1 MKIPVRNIPLLA
13 VLSLTALVSVYLIYL
28 VVVKH
33 SQVAEVNSKIAE
45 HKKILEDANR
55 RKPPAPL
62 AENYKNITIDTAKV
76 AMETFLLQRKFGQFY
91 RKPLLLLANAVGI
104 SGDALKESFTK
115 YYEELPDLHKRELAG
130 SDELIADFLSGKDR
144 NRLESEMTRYRD
156 YLNESALLNAFAE
169 YYNGLPN
176 EKRAIIPNEVIDRSL
191 LMEFL
196 SRYDAEKVKKGLAEF
211 RDAMTSVTV
220 EKVTDE
226 NVHKFVLVALGL
238 PRTMEQTQ
246 FVGQQNNFVEELN
259 RRSSVPGAESVDD
272 VEKQMSS
279 VEIAPLQKDIPRYIF
294 QWSLREEIFRRLR
307 EAGGVKKDEEWPLKL
322 ISIREKTPTLL
333 GVKQGSY
340 QYYDFELV
348 LEAASFKEDAKE
360 GAEAKVYSAMNTIRK
375 LINTFQTAYKDN
387 VVYLIRDIAMERAD
401 EVNVED
407 LIDPQTKNPLLLLI
421 EQFQILGYELKESD
435 AYILAA
441 TYGRPMIGGENRIK
455 VTMTVRMVFY
465 TGNQL
470 QRIEQKN

>member
-13 VLSLTALVSVYLIYL
+13 VLSLTALVSLYLIYL

-45 HKKILEDANR
+45 YKDVLEKANR

-62 AENYKNITIDTAKV
+62 TENYKNITIDTAKV
-76 AMETFLLQRKFGQFY
+76 EMEAFLLQRKFGQFY

-104 SGDALKESFTK
+104 SDDALKESFTK
-115 YYEELPDLHKRELAG
+115 YYEELPDLHKREIAG
-130 SDELIADFLSGKDR
+130 SDELIADFLSGKDK
-144 NRLESEMTRYRD
+144 NRLESEMLRYRD
-156 YLNESALLNAFAE
+156 YMNESALIKAFAE

-176 EKRAIIPNEVIDRSL
+176 EKRAIIPNEEIDRPL

-196 SRYDAEKVKKGLAEF
+196 SKYDAEKVKKGLADF
-211 RDAMTSVTV
+211 RKAMESITA
-220 EKVTDE
+220 EKVTDD
-226 NVHKFVLVALGL
+226 NIHKYVLVALGL

-246 FVGQQNNFVEELN
+246 FVGQQNNFVAELN
-259 RRSSVPGAESVDD
+259 KRSSVPGAESEED
-272 VEKQMSS
+272 VKKQMAA
-279 VEIAPLQKDIPRYIF
+279 VEIAPPQKDIPLYIF

-322 ISIREKTPTLL
+322 ISITEKTPTLQ
-333 GVKQGSY
+333 GVKQGNF
-340 QYYDFELV
+340 QYYDYELV
-348 LEAASFKEDAKE
+348 LEVASVKEEAKD
-360 GAEAKVYSAMNTIRK
+360 GAEPKVSSSMNTIRK
-375 LINTFQTAYKDN
+375 LINTFQNAYEDDIVY
-387 VVYLIRDIAMERAD
+387 VVRDMAMERVD
-401 EVNVED
+401 EANVED
-407 LIDPQTKNPLLLLI
+407 LIDAQTKNPLILLI

-455 VTMTVRMVFY
+455 VSMTVRMIFH